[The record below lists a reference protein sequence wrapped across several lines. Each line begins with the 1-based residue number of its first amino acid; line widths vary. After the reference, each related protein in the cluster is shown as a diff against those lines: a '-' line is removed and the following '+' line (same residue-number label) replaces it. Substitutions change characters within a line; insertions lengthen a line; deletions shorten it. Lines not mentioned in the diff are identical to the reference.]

1 MKILSSKG
9 QGSWVK
15 KKGSFLFFLTLAT
28 CYLTL
33 MAHALGQ
40 AGTDIAILNAG
51 VGARALGMGSA
62 FTAISDNA
70 DAPYWNPAGLALITS
85 CEITTMQTKLS
96 TDADHY
102 YLSYVNPLWG
112 GTLGISWI
120 QVGTG
125 NLTQTSSEVDSHNE
139 VQNLNSFSYF
149 SNAYLLSY
157 GKKINDHISFGL
169 TGKYLS
175 SDMQVTGGQGYGYSL
190 TPGFLLILAPW
201 DLTLGFKVDELF
213 NEQKWGTG
221 AVEKVPAKLRV
232 GIAYGMQ
239 SRGKLALDLAQTI
252 RSGYD
257 TALSAGYEWTNEA
270 LALRLGYNNGIT
282 AGAGFIS
289 GMVQLDYAY
298 VTQDALSRSNVHRV
312 SLGGVW

>member
-1 MKILSSKG
+1 MIKYFTLLLI
-9 QGSWVK
+9 GSLLIVPC
-15 KKGSFLFFLTLAT
+15 A
-28 CYLTL
+28 Y
-33 MAHALGQ
+33 AAGQ

-62 FTAISDNA
+62 FTAIADNA

-85 CEITTMQTKLS
+85 YEITTMQTKLS

-112 GTLGISWI
+112 GTLGISWV

-139 VQNLNSFSYF
+139 VQNLSTFSYF

-157 GKKINDHISFGL
+157 GKKINDYISFGL
-169 TGKYLS
+169 TGKYLA
-175 SDMQVTGGQGYGYSL
+175 SDMTQINGGQGYGYSI
-190 TPGFLLILAPW
+190 TPGLLFVLRNEVAVATRETSGGGVSVGVKI
-201 DLTLGFKVDELF
+201 DELF

-221 AVEKVPAKLRV
+221 TVEKVPAKLRLGV
-232 GIAYGMQ
+232 AVAMRE
-239 SRGKLALDLAQTI
+239 RGKIALDLAQTI

-282 AGAGFIS
+282 AGAGFVS
-289 GMVQLDYAY
+289 GLVRLDYAY
-298 VTQDALSRSNVHRV
+298 VTQDALSRNNVHRV